1 MEAKQAKLTILTS
14 KKEHTFSRLQEIY
27 DLIKKMSTDKDKATA
42 VQFKQKAYSVD
53 SLKSEFYSLIE
64 RINLLEAELNV
75 NRPTGF
81 SSLTTV
87 EDMYGSIKYTLQL
100 LEKPAAPPTISNPT
114 PHTSTST
121 EQDPFIKLVP
131 LEIPS
136 FSGELAEWPM
146 FSNLFKVNIHDRTN
160 LPKAHKLQYLL
171 AKLTGRAQLMC
182 SGIPPTEENYDIIWN
197 SLIKRFDDKRN
208 LATHYLDILQKFK
221 PQKSESG
228 ENLNLFIDKVGAAV
242 SALKALELPN
252 LADFILFHLGISKID
267 DPTRRLFENTLTP
280 EEIPTFQKLIDFA
293 QDQTKVLFRIGNVS
307 SKYKPSSDYKSHSYH
322 KSGNA
327 SKLSHSFF
335 VKNNYNN
342 CSLCAS
348 DHPLFRCNK
357 FLKLNPHERYSF
369 ARQHTLCVNCLGN
382 NHRFPDCSSKNVCS
396 VCKLKH
402 HSLLHFNQNNPSGFD
417 NQSKSSTSRPN
428 SNNQLAQSIPS
439 NSKHSSNS
447 TNCKVNVNP
456 VQKFNAVQLAE
467 PSENLEPA
475 EVSLCSQTENKNSN
489 SAGTT
494 VLLGTIKIK
503 VFDING
509 YPHIMR
515 FLLDSGSMSNI
526 IIQSAVKTLNLPSSP
541 STSSLRGL
549 GSASSTVLGQ
559 VNFSFTSRFDERI
572 KFTTHALVVPNV
584 VDKLPIHIIDCSKI
598 NHIKPLPLADD
609 EFMEPG
615 PIFGILGSSVYP
627 YILLGDTVHGSVDQP
642 VAVSTKLGHVIFGNA
657 PMLSTSVDNQSHC
670 MFQSSLDTD
679 LVRFW
684 EIENVP
690 SVEGF
695 KLSPED
701 KLCEEIYSS
710 EVSRNDD
717 GLYQV
722 PLPFKEDPT
731 QLGDSFTMAKKR
743 FFLLEKR
750 LQSSEDL
757 RSSYDQAMS
766 DLIDK
771 GFMSKCSDQ
780 SDISGYFIPHHIV
793 TKSESVSTKVR
804 VVYDASCK
812 TTSGK
817 SLNDILHCGAKLYS
831 NLFCVLLNFRLLPY
845 ALNGD
850 ITKMF
855 MQIKLH
861 EKYWKFQ
868 KIIWR
873 FSPNE
878 PLTFYNLSVVSFG
891 LKSSPFLALRTVHQ
905 LISDESENYPLV
917 SKNIPGMLYM
927 DDLVASFLTENECV
941 LFYREITEL
950 FKSGGFTF
958 TKWSSNSAQV
968 LHNIPAS
975 DQLEKMISW
984 DKDNFTLKVLG
995 MCWSPKEDKFHFKIN
1010 QNIASNTKR
1019 GMLSY
1024 ILTIYDPLGLLSP
1037 VILFVKLLI
1046 KRLWIAKIDWDSQPP
1061 PDILSLWNLFIQQ
1074 LPSLENISFL
1084 RHINVKINC
1093 IFQLVGF
1100 ADASEK
1106 AYGAV
1111 IYSRVILPDSTVK
1124 VELICAKSKVAP
1136 VKVESIPRLE
1146 LCGLLLLSELMA
1158 TVTKSYLS
1166 KFEIDE
1172 SYCLTDSS
1180 VTLCWAHSSPHLYQV
1195 FIANRISKIQQNIN
1209 ISTLFHVSGQD
1220 NPADCL
1226 SRGLVPEQLVDCN
1239 LYLSGPPWLHQSPV
1253 EWPIRKYSD
1262 FAGQE
1267 TPERKSNLSLIGV
1280 QDEPN
1285 PLLEMFLRCSSWYK
1299 ILKIVILIL
1308 RFLKIIPKGLAVS
1321 AEALNT
1327 AEIFVMKLLQKE
1339 FFPHD
1344 ISNIRKGLP
1353 CSPQI
1358 RKLSPFLDDHGL
1370 LRVGGRISNSNV
1382 DYDQQHPILLS
1393 SKHHVVVLIVDYFHQ
1408 KNYHTGPHLLLALL
1422 RQRFWILGARSLA
1435 RKRFQACNI
1444 CFRLSPKCSYPKMGD
1459 LPKSRV
1465 LESKPF
1471 LNTACDYLGPI
1482 HIVLTHRRGQR
1493 SQKAYICLFICL
1505 ATKAVHLEVASDL
1518 TTECFLNAFKRFLSR
1533 RGPIRSMLS
1542 DGGSNFVGAKNKLN
1556 VIYDLL
1562 ESPDYKDSFVREL
1575 SEHRIT
1581 WTMNPPAS
1589 PHFGGIF
1596 ESNIKSFKT
1605 HFFRVVGKQ
1614 LLSYEELVTLTT
1626 QIECLLN
1633 SRPLCKLSSDPDDMD
1648 ILTPNH
1654 FLKLTNLTCIPAENV
1669 TELRVGRL
1677 SRFQLIDQLVQ
1688 SFWKRWSTEYL
1699 SQLQTRE
1706 KWHTSCNNIIPG
1718 VVVLIRQDGVAPLN
1732 WPTGVVSQVYPGRD
1746 GIVRVVS
1753 VKTPKGIYKRA
1764 VHNLCPLPTQ

>member
-1 MEAKQAKLTILTS
+1 
-14 KKEHTFSRLQEIY
+14 
-27 DLIKKMSTDKDKATA
+27 
-42 VQFKQKAYSVD
+42 
-53 SLKSEFYSLIE
+53 
-64 RINLLEAELNV
+64 
-75 NRPTGF
+75 
-81 SSLTTV
+81 
-87 EDMYGSIKYTLQL
+87 
-100 LEKPAAPPTISNPT
+100 
-114 PHTSTST
+114 
-121 EQDPFIKLVP
+121 
-131 LEIPS
+131 
-136 FSGELAEWPM
+136 
-146 FSNLFKVNIHDRTN
+146 
-160 LPKAHKLQYLL
+160 
-171 AKLTGRAQLMC
+171 
-182 SGIPPTEENYDIIWN
+182 
-197 SLIKRFDDKRN
+197 
-208 LATHYLDILQKFK
+208 
-221 PQKSESG
+221 
-228 ENLNLFIDKVGAAV
+228 
-242 SALKALELPN
+242 
-252 LADFILFHLGISKID
+252 
-267 DPTRRLFENTLTP
+267 
-280 EEIPTFQKLIDFA
+280 
-293 QDQTKVLFRIGNVS
+293 
-307 SKYKPSSDYKSHSYH
+307 
-322 KSGNA
+322 
-327 SKLSHSFF
+327 
-335 VKNNYNN
+335 
-342 CSLCAS
+342 
-348 DHPLFRCNK
+348 
-357 FLKLNPHERYSF
+357 
-369 ARQHTLCVNCLGN
+369 
-382 NHRFPDCSSKNVCS
+382 
-396 VCKLKH
+396 
-402 HSLLHFNQNNPSGFD
+402 
-417 NQSKSSTSRPN
+417 
-428 SNNQLAQSIPS
+428 
-439 NSKHSSNS
+439 
-447 TNCKVNVNP
+447 
-456 VQKFNAVQLAE
+456 
-467 PSENLEPA
+467 
-475 EVSLCSQTENKNSN
+475 
-489 SAGTT
+489 
-494 VLLGTIKIK
+494 
-503 VFDING
+503 
-509 YPHIMR
+509 
-515 FLLDSGSMSNI
+515 
-526 IIQSAVKTLNLPSSP
+526 
-541 STSSLRGL
+541 
-549 GSASSTVLGQ
+549 
-559 VNFSFTSRFDERI
+559 
-572 KFTTHALVVPNV
+572 
-584 VDKLPIHIIDCSKI
+584 
-598 NHIKPLPLADD
+598 
-609 EFMEPG
+609 
-615 PIFGILGSSVYP
+615 
-627 YILLGDTVHGSVDQP
+627 
-642 VAVSTKLGHVIFGNA
+642 
-657 PMLSTSVDNQSHC
+657 
-670 MFQSSLDTD
+670 
-679 LVRFW
+679 
-684 EIENVP
+684 
-690 SVEGF
+690 
-695 KLSPED
+695 
-701 KLCEEIYSS
+701 
-710 EVSRNDD
+710 
-717 GLYQV
+717 
-722 PLPFKEDPT
+722 
-731 QLGDSFTMAKKR
+731 
-743 FFLLEKR
+743 
-750 LQSSEDL
+750 
-757 RSSYDQAMS
+757 
-766 DLIDK
+766 
-771 GFMSKCSDQ
+771 
-780 SDISGYFIPHHIV
+780 
-793 TKSESVSTKVR
+793 
-804 VVYDASCK
+804 
-812 TTSGK
+812 
-817 SLNDILHCGAKLYS
+817 
-831 NLFCVLLNFRLLPY
+831 
-845 ALNGD
+845 
-850 ITKMF
+850 
-855 MQIKLH
+855 
-861 EKYWKFQ
+861 
-868 KIIWR
+868 
-873 FSPNE
+873 
-878 PLTFYNLSVVSFG
+878 
-891 LKSSPFLALRTVHQ
+891 HQ

-984 DKDNFTLKVLG
+984 DKDNFTLKVL
-995 MCWSPKEDKFHFKIN
+995 
-1010 QNIASNTKR
+1010 
-1019 GMLSY
+1019 
-1024 ILTIYDPLGLLSP
+1024 

-1074 LPSLENISFL
+1074 LPSLENISFP

-1562 ESPDYKDSFVREL
+1562 ESPDYKDRFVREL

-1581 WTMNPPAS
+1581 WSMNPPAS

-1596 ESNIKSFKT
+1596 ENDEFMEPGPIFGILGSSVYPYI
-1605 HFFRVVGKQ
+1605 
-1614 LLSYEELVTLTT
+1614 LLGDTVHGSVDQPVAVSTKLGHVIFGNAPMLSTSVDNQSHCMFQSSLDTDLVRFWE
-1626 QIECLLN
+1626 IEN
-1633 SRPLCKLSSDPDDMD
+1633 VPSVEGFKLSPEDKLCEEIYSSEVSRNDDGLYQVPLPFKEDPTQLGDSFTMAKKRFFLLEKRLQSSEDLRSSYDQAMSD
-1648 ILTPNH
+1648 
-1654 FLKLTNLTCIPAENV
+1654 
-1669 TELRVGRL
+1669 
-1677 SRFQLIDQLVQ
+1677 LIDKGFMSKCSDQ
-1688 SFWKRWSTEYL
+1688 SDISGYFIPHHIVTKSESVST
-1699 SQLQTRE
+1699 
-1706 KWHTSCNNIIPG
+1706 K
-1718 VVVLIRQDGVAPLN
+1718 
-1732 WPTGVVSQVYPGRD
+1732 
-1746 GIVRVVS
+1746 VRVVYDAS
-1753 VKTPKGIYKRA
+1753 
-1764 VHNLCPLPTQ
+1764 